1 MQLSSYGLIGCGRF
15 GQFCV
20 QALANHSHVRP
31 LAVADGDAEAAQRL
45 AAAFGLQAC
54 SPAELLQR
62 VDLVHI
68 ATPPATHFELARQAL
83 EAGVAVLC
91 EKPLAL
97 SVADCDQLLA
107 LARAPLGANHLLR
120 FNPLVG
126 LVEQILAS
134 GVLGQP
140 LHAFFENYAQDE
152 HLGPQHWF
160 WDRSLSGGIFLE
172 HAVHFFDLHRLWFGP
187 GEILQAVAQT
197 RPGTDQQDRVFSLA
211 RHGQVL
217 VTSYHGFDQPARLD
231 RADHRIL
238 CQRGQLELLGWIPM
252 KLRATGLTPDQI
264 QSLTALAKLPP
275 QASDDQLVWR
285 LEVDRSELYASM
297 FCSLVSDLLGP
308 RRLTAEDAREAVRL
322 SEAATRTAEM
332 SGTVGH
338 SRQ

>member
-1 MQLSSYGLIGCGRF
+1 MRMSSYGLIGCGRF
-15 GQFCV
+15 GQFCLE
-20 QALANHSHVRP
+20 ALANHPQVRP
-31 LAVADGDAEAAQRL
+31 LAVADEDPEAAQRM
-45 AAAFGLQAC
+45 AAAFGLEAC

-83 EAGVAVLC
+83 EAGLAVLC

-134 GVLGQP
+134 DVLGQP

-160 WDRSLSGGIFLE
+160 WNRRLSGGILLE
-172 HAVHFFDLHRLWFGP
+172 HAVHFFDLHRLWFGS
-187 GEILQAVAQT
+187 GEVLHAVAQT
-197 RPGTDQQDRVFSLA
+197 RPGSDQQDRVLSLA

-238 CQRGQLELLGWIPM
+238 CQRGQLELVGWIPM
-252 KLRATGLTPDQI
+252 ELRATGLTPDQVH
-264 QSLTALAKLPP
+264 SLSALPGLTPRCGH
-275 QASDDQLVWR
+275 DQLVWR
-285 LEVDRSELYASM
+285 LEMDRSELYASM

-322 SEAATRTAEM
+322 GQAAARLAERLDG
-332 SGTVGH
+332 SVG
-338 SRQ
+338 